1 MSDPSSSLRAQDT
14 APSSPP
20 ESRPSTKHAT
30 RQRPTEDRPT
40 DTRLVPA
47 TVAGTSLRSPS
58 ALGRESIDVGTSPEV
73 LPSAAH
79 CPNCGSHLVG
89 AYCSACGQR
98 HLGERL
104 TLRRLVRDFL
114 ARIFD
119 LESGLLHTVWR
130 MTVSPGSV
138 PRDYVVGRRTRYI
151 RPGTYFV
158 LASALSVLFF
168 SLMEVA
174 YVDYLQEALTPMMES
189 GALSDLDEDR
199 FLETL
204 VDWTGRSSM
213 YMSLLLTAIYVPVV
227 RWAVPGWRARY
238 NLAETFVFGIYTMAH
253 GTLVCLPL
261 YGIPYLFSDL
271 ALGFG
276 ITSVLMIVIL
286 ALYTSVAALRFHTRK
301 WSTFLMAVLTYL
313 FTYIAFSSVG
323 GILGV
328 IIAVLDAR

>member
-1 MSDPSSSLRAQDT
+1 M
-14 APSSPP
+14 
-20 ESRPSTKHAT
+20 
-30 RQRPTEDRPT
+30 
-40 DTRLVPA
+40 PA

-73 LPSAAH
+73 LPSADR
-79 CPNCGSHLVG
+79 CPNCSSHLVG

-138 PRDYVVGRRTRYI
+138 PRDYVVGRRTRYT

-158 LASALSVLFF
+158 LASALSVLLF

-174 YVDYLQEALTPMMES
+174 YVDYLQEVLTPTMES
-189 GALSDLDEDR
+189 GALSDLDEDQ
-199 FLETL
+199 FMDTL

-213 YMSLLLTAIYVPVV
+213 YISLLLTAIYVPVV

-253 GTLVCLPL
+253 GTLISLPL

-328 IIAVLDAR
+328 IIAVLAAR